1 MCHQSEILQVQQ
13 ENFLILEWKKTT
25 LDKKDIT
32 LTELELQGI

>member
-1 MCHQSEILQVQQ
+1 MERKIYCGMEKNS
-13 ENFLILEWKKTT
+13 T